1 MNNDWIKTSAAKQ
14 AISFF
19 SDSRP
24 VWLYSEHGA
33 KLLWCNPAAHLLNAK
48 QKDNSVEL
56 APLTHSLKTQ
66 LSHILKLVPVG
77 RASLARLRFGNKD
90 NQVFLTCNCKPLDLD
105 DNEKAL
111 LIIGVDKI
119 KKPLIK
125 KYAMSQNVIKHLF
138 APDIGFIVFDN
149 KKRPVAGSEYELK
162 QFKNNEISKLS
173 PNGSDVLEFNVG
185 KKAFNLILWLNPK
198 RKKQRKIIKGKS
210 DSGQKPTKLR
220 DLTSLV
226 IKEREAE
233 IEQAKK
239 EIQEKLQKETQEE
252 NILWQVTGK
261 GFEKDLE
268 ESHEKDNKIS
278 KHSKIPEQDNV
289 EQAVAG
295 QVGEGQSVAGI
306 ITKSEKISNYNFE
319 ELSRILLKKTA
330 KDKQQSD
337 VGVKKE
343 GDFSNKIEK
352 HNITSIIPKSPFVPK
367 DRKTSSTSSLVNI
380 PQETLILNRLPL
392 GLVIFRDQQILFAN
406 REIMKLTGYEDLVS
420 LRDAGLASLFPS
432 SKPTQETSVGPITHL
447 VKQNGMHVRVNAR
460 LQVITWQ
467 GKSSFLLSA
476 NKQEENIVNANNIE
490 AAKLAVRDFASSFA
504 RIEESGF
511 FITNRSAIITNVDEK
526 SAKMLNRQTSDLVG
540 RPLGEIIQPDNLV
553 ELRFFLERDAKSAQS
568 EQPVVLLK
576 TIDENIEILLF
587 SEGRAGIV
595 NSYFGIIKEV
605 KISAKMHKKNFSGVE
620 PEILENLSRSMRR
633 PLNTIIGFSELISAP
648 TFNLSN
654 NERYDEYAKDIKTAG
669 YELLSVIDDLET
681 ITKLNDAQY
690 QPPQQDFDLT
700 LLLEKCLFRTR
711 SMASNEQVLIRSA
724 ISSKL
729 GRIKADEASL
739 EQAILNLIASAIE
752 QTPRGEQ
759 VVISAQRQS
768 NGAINIHIRDSGVN
782 SEEDLSNFVVFRDEK
797 NAAGVIKSPVVSS
810 VGLSLTRSLLA
821 INTCTLNIE
830 PNISDG
836 TTFSLQIPASLIY
849 EVESK

>member
-24 VWLYSEHGA
+24 VWLYSENGA

-48 QKDNSVEL
+48 QKDNNVEL

-77 RASLARLRFGNKD
+77 RASLARLRFGSKD
-90 NQVFLTCNCKPLDLD
+90 NQVFLTCSCKPLDLN

-119 KKPLIK
+119 KKQLIK
-125 KYAMSQNVIKHLF
+125 KYAMSQDVIRHLF

-149 KKRPVAGSEYELK
+149 KKKPIAGSEYELK
-162 QFKNNEISKLS
+162 QFKHNEISKIR
-173 PNGSDVLEFNVG
+173 PNGSDILEFNVG
-185 KKAFNLILWLNPK
+185 KKAFSLILLLNPK
-198 RKKQRKIIKGKS
+198 RKKQSKITKDKS
-210 DSGQKPTKLR
+210 DSALKPAKLR

-233 IEQAKK
+233 IELAKK

-252 NILWQVTGK
+252 NILWQVTGR
-261 GFEKDLE
+261 GFEKAFD
-268 ESHEKDNKIS
+268 ESYEQDSLVS
-278 KHSKIPEQDNV
+278 KHSEMLEQDNV
-289 EQAVAG
+289 EQEGAG
-295 QVGEGQSVAGI
+295 QSIAGI
-306 ITKSEKISNYNFE
+306 ITKNEKTSNYNFE

-337 VGVKKE
+337 VEAKKE
-343 GDFSNKIEK
+343 EKFANKAERQ
-352 HNITSIIPKSPFVPK
+352 NITSITPKAPFIAREQKSP
-367 DRKTSSTSSLVNI
+367 SASSLVNI

-406 REIMKLTGYEDLVS
+406 REIMKLTGYDDLAS
-420 LRDAGLASLFPS
+420 LREAGLASLFPS
-432 SKPTQETSVGPITHL
+432 SKSTQEEASVGPITHL

-476 NKQEENIVNANNIE
+476 NRQEENIANVSNIE
-490 AAKLAVRDFASSFA
+490 ATKLAVRDFVSSYA
-504 RIEESGF
+504 RVKESGF
-511 FITNRSAIITNVDEK
+511 FITNRSAVITSVDEK
-526 SAKMLNRQTSDLVG
+526 SAQMLNCQTSELMG
-540 RPLGEIIQPDNLV
+540 RPLSEIIQPDNIV

-587 SEGRAGIV
+587 AEGRAGIIS
-595 NSYFGIIKEV
+595 SYFGIIKEV
-605 KISAKMHKKNFSGVE
+605 KISAKMHKKDFSGVE

-648 TFNLSN
+648 TFNVSN
-654 NERYDEYAKDIKTAG
+654 NERYEEYAKDIKVAG

-681 ITKLNDAQY
+681 ITKLSDAQY
-690 QPPQQDFDLT
+690 QPIQQDFDLT

-711 SMASNEQVLIRSA
+711 SMASDEQVLIRSA

-759 VVISAQRQS
+759 VVISAQRQN

-782 SEEDLSNFVVFRDEK
+782 SEDDLNNFVVFRDEK
-797 NAAGVIKSPVVSS
+797 NASGAIKSPVISS

-836 TTFSLQIPASLIY
+836 TTFSLQIPASL
-849 EVESK
+849 VSESNIK